1 VDEGHAGLPQ
11 QGGCLAFQLLG
22 LQIDLGLENPWGGLS
37 HLGGD
42 GQRGAADVMEVWGLQ
57 DVHHKPIAVLKEL
70 LDDEI
75 MAHGVPPAETE

>member
-1 VDEGHAGLPQ
+1 MLASWQ
-11 QGGCLAFQLLG
+11 QGDVLPLQLLG
-22 LQIDLGLENPWGGLS
+22 LQIDLGLENLWGGLS

-42 GQRGAADVMEVWGLQ
+42 GQRGAADVMEVWRLQ
-57 DVHHKPIAVLKEL
+57 DVLHKPFAALKEL